1 MPSIALSRSNFPF
14 LTRTDWRTSIQ
25 WNHGEL
31 YSSLLSTSFVRVSER
46 GIWWCVT
53 CQLATDSFWAHV
65 PERLPCLPAHDV
77 LCQVPGSA
85 NRSSVMRLFPSTQVR
100 VPPELRVLSTPDAST
115 NLGKLWAVVANG
127 CQGAEASRSVVFGN
141 FNYDVSLCDLVHS
154 QLDFV
159 FYPRLNQVSWRE
171 RKHAVWNSVVVTV
184 LLSCIVLF
192 LFTRVCAN
200 LANMIRRMDRVFDW
214 YTFSTMLLVVCAS
227 FEACRHNDFVAEE
240 KWLTLCLQVY
250 SLLNLCV
257 LFCIQNKQSCIQ
269 MCVCVYSCR
278 TYYKAVREWQ
288 TFDQPITSSDTE
300 HHPQSCNTT
309 GTLVCVLLVLTAHMQ
324 NTYDTP
330 FLTIFVLVFGA
341 RSFLKFLNLA
351 LGHAPTAAGMLVAWK
366 FVGLCADTVIF
377 GVILELGV
385 RTSMDSEN
393 QYNNNAAA
401 LQLLSCL
408 GGVFLYLVIN

>member
-1 MPSIALSRSNFPF
+1 
-14 LTRTDWRTSIQ
+14 
-25 WNHGEL
+25 
-31 YSSLLSTSFVRVSER
+31 
-46 GIWWCVT
+46 
-53 CQLATDSFWAHV
+53 
-65 PERLPCLPAHDV
+65 
-77 LCQVPGSA
+77 
-85 NRSSVMRLFPSTQVR
+85 
-100 VPPELRVLSTPDAST
+100 
-115 NLGKLWAVVANG
+115 
-127 CQGAEASRSVVFGN
+127 
-141 FNYDVSLCDLVHS
+141 
-154 QLDFV
+154 
-159 FYPRLNQVSWRE
+159 
-171 RKHAVWNSVVVTV
+171 
-184 LLSCIVLF
+184 
-192 LFTRVCAN
+192 
-200 LANMIRRMDRVFDW
+200 
-214 YTFSTMLLVVCAS
+214 
-227 FEACRHNDFVAEE
+227 
-240 KWLTLCLQVY
+240 
-250 SLLNLCV
+250 
-257 LFCIQNKQSCIQ
+257 

-351 LGHAPTAAGMLVAWK
+351 LRHAPQAAGMLVAGK

-393 QYNNNAAA
+393 KYNNSAAE

-408 GGVFLYLVIN
+408 GGVFLYIVIN